1 MTMTNAPIF
10 RTASAAAEWRLPLPA
25 HHVIL
30 AGEAGYSAAAE
41 AVADA
46 VADEIYQA
54 LADVDSDDDTAVAH
68 LRDAV
73 NNAVN
78 EAFWDGIT
86 HDEWCAAALRRLRA
100 ALAAAEGRGA

>member
-1 MTMTNAPIF
+1 MTMTMTNAPIF

-46 VADEIYQA
+46 VADEVASAI
-54 LADVDSDDDTAVAH
+54 DSDDDTAVAH
-68 LRDAV
+68 RRDAI

-86 HDEWCAAALRRLRA
+86 HDEWCSNALRRLRA
-100 ALAAAEGRGA
+100 ALATAEGRGA